1 MSQPE
6 NYKIEFN
13 VSDEVAAK
21 EALKFALVTLGKDM
35 LIGTA
40 VSLTALLII
49 MAVNHFGII

>member
-40 VSLTALLII
+40 ASLTALLII